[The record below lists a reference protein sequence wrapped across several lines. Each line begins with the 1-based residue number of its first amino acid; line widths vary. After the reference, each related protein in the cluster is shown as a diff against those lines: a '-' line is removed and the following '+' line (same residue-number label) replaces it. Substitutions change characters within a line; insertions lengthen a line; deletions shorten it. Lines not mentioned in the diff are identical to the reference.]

1 MEKSINNGNF
11 QMNTNNSNGY
21 SNNDL
26 TSEHSS
32 KMDNYFSPFDSNMK
46 NNRVNSINQNL
57 KNKALF
63 SQILPNTTN
72 DFTGVIETST
82 ETNQI
87 TYLTNVNIYDV
98 QKSFKDFLVGFKV
111 NKLGEIVKE
120 SNFSEEFRYLYIDKL
135 KEINDTGY
143 TSLNINGKHINSFD
157 PNLYRQLVNFPTEII
172 PIMDKVVNEVYNEW
186 LLGYTLNNTSLDES
200 NYQQNNLNNKIPII
214 TKITHLIE
222 TTRMRGLEPEDID
235 KLIMI
240 SGIVIRVSE
249 VIPLMKEG
257 FYKCSICG
265 KTEYSEVERN
275 NVVEPSD
282 CKNCKSKYS
291 FELVHNRSSYHDKQH
306 VKLQETPE
314 HMPEGETPLT
324 LHLCSYFDLVDSIKP
339 GDRVNVLGIY
349 RAQPQR
355 INPKIRTLKSIF
367 KTYIDVIYFQK
378 HENNR
383 MKEGIS
389 NDNNIDVN
397 DHNDGQDTMIKKLEE
412 QQVEELSKLPNIY
425 EILCES
431 FAPSIWE
438 NEDVKKG
445 LLLQLFGGVSKDF
458 TNKGRGK
465 FRGDLNVLLIGDP
478 STAKSQLLQYVH
490 NIAPRGIFTSGKGSS
505 IVGLTA
511 YVTKDPETKDIVLES
526 GALVLSD
533 KGICCIDEFDKM
545 DENTRVVLH
554 EVMEQQTI
562 SIAKSGII
570 CSLNART
577 AVLASANPIHSRYNP
592 KLSVVKNI
600 RLPPSLLSRFDL
612 IYLML
617 DKPSENH
624 DRKLANHLINLYGED
639 DVDDDE
645 EDEEDD
651 DIDDENKNYKRD
663 KKKVEMSNII
673 HREILTTYISLAKKK
688 NPQITP
694 EVVNILTNVSFFI

>member
-1 MEKSINNGNF
+1 
-11 QMNTNNSNGY
+11 
-21 SNNDL
+21 
-26 TSEHSS
+26 
-32 KMDNYFSPFDSNMK
+32 MK

-82 ETNQI
+82 EINQMN
-87 TYLTNVNIYDV
+87 YLTNINIYEC

-111 NKLGEIVKE
+111 NKKGDIVKE
-120 SNFSEEFRYLYIDKL
+120 TNFSEEFKYLYIEKL
-135 KEINDTGY
+135 KEINE
-143 TSLNINGKHINSFD
+143 TSYPSMNINGKHINSYD
-157 PNLYRQLVNFPTEII
+157 PNLYKQLVNFPTEII

-186 LLGYTLNNTSLDES
+186 LINNTMMNTTLEDN
-200 NYQQNNLNNKIPII
+200 NYSQQNNLNNKVPII
-214 TKITHLIE
+214 TKITNLKE
-222 TTRMRGLEPEDID
+222 TTRMRGLDPEDID

-240 SGIVIRVSE
+240 SGIVIRASE
-249 VIPLMKEG
+249 IIPLMKEG
-257 FYKCSICG
+257 FFKCSICG
-265 KTEYSEVERN
+265 KIEFSEVERN
-275 NVVEPSD
+275 NVIEPSD

-306 VKLQETPE
+306 IKLQETPE

-339 GDRVNVLGIY
+339 GDRVHALGIY

-383 MKEGIS
+383 MTES
-389 NDNNIDVN
+389 NDDKN
-397 DHNDGQDTMIKKLEE
+397 DINENNDGQDKEILRMEE
-412 QQVEELSKLPNIY
+412 KQVLELSKLPNIY

-511 YVTKDPETKDIVLES
+511 YVTKDPDTKDIVLES

-624 DRKLANHLINLYGED
+624 DRKLANHLINLYGEAD
-639 DVDDDE
+639 DDEDE
-645 EDEEDD
+645 EDEIND
-651 DIDDENKNYKRD
+651 DIDDTGYKGNKRD
-663 KKKVEMSNII
+663 KNAKKVKMSNII
-673 HREILTTYISLAKKK
+673 PREILTTYISLAKKR

-694 EVVNILTNVSFFI
+694 EVVNILTNVSFYSIHLILIIFY